1 MQVIILDINGTQR
14 ASFSEGASEVNS
26 LHGVTPPER
35 DTRALYLD
43 ELHNTAEDKKAIE
56 IAKKDVMTPAD
67 KRIITVLAILN
78 VIVFAFIG
86 IFIRMSGGADPYTP
100 IKDEVRFE
108 TDSGPA
114 VYYDG
119 ETVFKDS
126 LSPNYRQTQFPAGM
140 LTGFA
145 PLYATNRD
153 TAGWI
158 RIPGTNIDHV
168 VLQTENNE
176 DYSRYTYY
184 GNYYVG
190 GSIFMDY
197 RNRLGGSRG
206 LSKNT
211 ILYGHYLQNQRGMFS
226 DLASYMDVEYYRE
239 HPVIQLSTLYGN
251 YSFKVIGA
259 FIAAAEAKYDNALF
273 YYWCDEFSDANTL
286 GFANEVAFRSYFVNP
301 SIDVEPTDKF
311 ITLSTCNH
319 SLDIGGMVNARFVVV
334 GRLVREGEDTSVNT
348 DAAYA
353 QPDRRMPQA
362 WYDRQGLTNPYA
374 HYAIWNAFA

>member
-1 MQVIILDINGTQR
+1 MDINEKPRNLSGGQPLGESPLIKESP
-14 ASFSEGASEVNS
+14 AVKDA
-26 LHGVTPPER
+26 
-35 DTRALYLD
+35 RALYLD
-43 ELHNTAEDKKAIE
+43 SIYNTEEDKRAIE

-67 KRIITVLAILN
+67 RRIITVLAILN
-78 VIVFAFIG
+78 VAVFAFIG
-86 IFIRMSGGADPYTP
+86 IFIRMSGGADPYSP
-100 IKDEVRFE
+100 IKEEVRFE
-108 TDSGPA
+108 TGEGPA

-119 ETVFKDS
+119 SEVFKDS
-126 LSPNYRQTQFPAGM
+126 LAPRYNQTEFPPGM
-140 LTGFA
+140 LTGFG
-145 PLYATNRD
+145 PLYATNKD
-153 TAGWI
+153 TAGWV
-158 RIPGTNIDHV
+158 RIKDTNIDHV
-168 VLQTENNE
+168 ILQTDNNE

-197 RNRLGGSRG
+197 RNRLGNGSQG

-211 ILYGHYLQNQRGMFS
+211 ILYGHYLHNQRGMFS

-239 HPVIQLSTLYGN
+239 HPVIELGTLYGS
-251 YSFKVIGA
+251 YSFKIIGA

-301 SIDVEPTDKF
+301 SIDVEPSDKF

-334 GRLVREGEDTSVNT
+334 GRLVREGEDTTVNT
-348 DAAYA
+348 DAAYS

>member
-1 MQVIILDINGTQR
+1 MDINGTPR
-14 ASFSEGASEVNS
+14 ASFPEEASEVNS
-26 LHGVTPPER
+26 LHAKASPER
-35 DTRALYLD
+35 DMRALYLD

-78 VIVFAFIG
+78 VAVFAFIG

-119 ETVFKDS
+119 ATVFKDS

-140 LTGFA
+140 LTGFG

-153 TAGWI
+153 TAGWV

-286 GFANEVAFRSYFVNP
+286 GFATEAAFTSYFVNP
-301 SIDVEPTDKF
+301 SIVVEPTDKF

-334 GRLVREGEDTSVNT
+334 GRLVREGEDTTVNT
-348 DAAYA
+348 DAAYS

>member
-1 MQVIILDINGTQR
+1 MDINEKPR
-14 ASFSEGASEVNS
+14 AFTDKPAYEGIS
-26 LHGVTPPER
+26 LADGAPVKK

-43 ELHNTAEDKKAIE
+43 ALHDTTEDKKDIE

-78 VIVFAFIG
+78 VAVFCFIG
-86 IFIRMSGGADPYTP
+86 IFISISGGDDPYGP
-100 IKDEVRFE
+100 IKEEVRFE
-108 TDSGPA
+108 TDAGPA

-119 ETVFKDS
+119 AGVFADS
-126 LSPNYRQTQFPAGM
+126 LTPNYNQTQLPSGM
-140 LTGFA
+140 LTGFI
-145 PLYATNRD
+145 PLYATNKD
-153 TAGWI
+153 TAGWL
-158 RIPGTNIDHV
+158 RIKGTNIDHV

-184 GNYYVG
+184 GDYYVG

-197 RNRLGGSRG
+197 RNRLGRGGQG

-226 DLASYMDVEYYRE
+226 DLEKYMDVEFYRE
-239 HPVIQLSTLYGN
+239 HPVIELSTLYGN
-251 YSFKVIGA
+251 HSFKIIGA

-273 YYWCDEFSDANTL
+273 YYWCDEFTDANTL

-311 ITLSTCNH
+311 ITLSTCSH

-334 GRLVREGEDTSVNT
+334 GRLVREGEDPSVNT
-348 DAAYA
+348 DAAYS
-353 QPDRRMPQA
+353 QPEHRMPQA
-362 WYDRQGLTNPYA
+362 WYDRNGLTNPYA
-374 HYAIWNAFA
+374 HYAIWDAFA